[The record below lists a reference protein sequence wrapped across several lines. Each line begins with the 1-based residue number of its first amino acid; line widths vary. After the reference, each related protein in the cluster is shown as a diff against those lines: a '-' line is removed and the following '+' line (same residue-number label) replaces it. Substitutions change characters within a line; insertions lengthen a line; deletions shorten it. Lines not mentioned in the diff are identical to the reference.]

1 MCTKQTQMIELNFQ
15 QKKFLTCYVHEYSCI
30 FANPWA
36 SKLII
41 TWPCLQQ
48 SEAAWLHSSLLCH
61 KQCSCPSCHF
71 HCQNLSQQLI
81 NLSVINQS
89 CSIDLT
95 KFDACECVSWDVQ
108 LDKNNTYARNVDMLF
123 PHTILSLFD
132 VSCKWLWIQRHSHGK
147 CRCCWWVWQGEEKED
162 TGGHRF

>member
-1 MCTKQTQMIELNFQ
+1 MIELNFK
-15 QKKFLTCYVHEYSCI
+15 QKKFLTCYLHEYSCI

-89 CSIDLT
+89 SLQHWSHEVLCMWMVYLEMFSLT
-95 KFDACECVSWDVQ
+95 R
-108 LDKNNTYARNVDMLF
+108 TIHYARNVEMLF

-147 CRCCWWVWQGEEKED
+147 CRCWWTQILELSL
-162 TGGHRF
+162 RFHPWDSSTPWC

>member
-1 MCTKQTQMIELNFQ
+1 MQLIITWARPHKRVSQIAWLALFQYAQSRHRWLNWISN
-15 QKKFLTCYVHEYSCI
+15 KKTFLTCYLHEYSCI
-30 FANPWA
+30 FANPWD

-41 TWPCLQQ
+41 TWPCPQQ

-81 NLSVINQS
+81 NLSAINQS

-95 KFDACECVSWDVQ
+95 KFYACEWCILRCSAWQEQYICKKCWHAFSAHHFVFVWCQ
-108 LDKNNTYARNVDMLF
+108 LQVIMNTE
-123 PHTILSLFD
+123 T
-132 VSCKWLWIQRHSHGK
+132 
-147 CRCCWWVWQGEEKED
+147 
-162 TGGHRF
+162 

>member
-1 MCTKQTQMIELNFQ
+1 MYAINNHLGRPHKTVSNCLTCIISICTKQTQLIELNFK
-15 QKKFLTCYVHEYSCI
+15 QKKFLICYLHEYSCI

-71 HCQNLSQQLI
+71 HCQNLSRQLI

-95 KFDACECVSWDVQ
+95 KFYACECVSWDVQ
-108 LDKNNTYARNVDMLF
+108 LDKEQYICKKCWHAFSAHHFVFVWCQLQVIMNTE
-123 PHTILSLFD
+123 T
-132 VSCKWLWIQRHSHGK
+132 
-147 CRCCWWVWQGEEKED
+147 
-162 TGGHRF
+162 